1 VEIIVNNPRLRT
13 ILIYVGIGIIIFI
26 IFISLSSSSQRVQ
39 QVGFT
44 DLVSYIQAGT
54 VSRLEVVGNQ
64 ISITFN
70 DNHKAAAYK
79 SSESTAQEQL
89 IQFGITP
96 QQIAQIE
103 WDFQE
108 PSNLPRIGFNLLTA
122 FLPIVLIGGLIF
134 IMFRQ
139 AQGSNNQ
146 AMSFGKSRARM
157 FTGDHPTITFTDV
170 AGADE
175 SKAELA
181 EVVEFLKEPQKFVQL
196 GARIPKGVLLI
207 GSPGTGKTLLAKAI
221 AGEAGVPFFSISGS
235 EFVEMFVGVGA
246 SRVRDLFEQAKRHS
260 PCIVF
265 IDEID
270 AVGRHRG
277 AGLGGSHDEREQTL
291 NQILVEMDGFD
302 TDTNVIVLAATN
314 RPDILDPALTRPGRF
329 DRRVIL
335 DRPDVRGREAILK
348 VHVRGKPL
356 ASDVDLKKLAKAT
369 PGFVGADIE
378 NMVNE
383 AAILAGRQSKKT
395 IDNADFQEAVERVIL
410 GPERRSKVMT
420 REEQRITAY
429 HEAGHAVIGYLLPTT
444 DPVRKVTIMPRGM
457 SGGSTLFLPE
467 NDISYATRSRLKDQI
482 VVALG
487 GRAAEEITFGEI
499 TTGASS
505 DLERVTKLARDM
517 VTRFGMSD
525 KLGPM
530 MFGQKEEMVFLGR
543 EISEQ
548 RDYSEA
554 VAQEIDAEVRALV
567 TWAYDEAR
575 RLLRENQDKLERVA
589 QRLLEVETIDER
601 HFLELM
607 GHKPAPAET
616 RAAANTVTNELPE
629 TDDRKSS
636 FGPNPSPA

>member
-1 VEIIVNNPRLRT
+1 EIIVNNPRLRT

-54 VSRLEVVGNQ
+54 VRRLEVVGNQ

-235 EFVEMFVGVGA
+235 EFVEMVAGVGA

-260 PCIVF
+260 TCVVVV
-265 IDEID
+265 DEID

-277 AGLGGSHDEREQTL
+277 AGVGGSHDEREQTL
-291 NQILVEMDGFD
+291 NQILVEMDGF
-302 TDTNVIVLAATN
+302 
-314 RPDILDPALTRPGRF
+314 
-329 DRRVIL
+329 
-335 DRPDVRGREAILK
+335 
-348 VHVRGKPL
+348 
-356 ASDVDLKKLAKAT
+356 
-369 PGFVGADIE
+369 
-378 NMVNE
+378 
-383 AAILAGRQSKKT
+383 
-395 IDNADFQEAVERVIL
+395 
-410 GPERRSKVMT
+410 
-420 REEQRITAY
+420 
-429 HEAGHAVIGYLLPTT
+429 
-444 DPVRKVTIMPRGM
+444 
-457 SGGSTLFLPE
+457 
-467 NDISYATRSRLKDQI
+467 
-482 VVALG
+482 
-487 GRAAEEITFGEI
+487 
-499 TTGASS
+499 
-505 DLERVTKLARDM
+505 
-517 VTRFGMSD
+517 
-525 KLGPM
+525 
-530 MFGQKEEMVFLGR
+530 
-543 EISEQ
+543 
-548 RDYSEA
+548 
-554 VAQEIDAEVRALV
+554 
-567 TWAYDEAR
+567 
-575 RLLRENQDKLERVA
+575 
-589 QRLLEVETIDER
+589 
-601 HFLELM
+601 
-607 GHKPAPAET
+607 
-616 RAAANTVTNELPE
+616 
-629 TDDRKSS
+629 
-636 FGPNPSPA
+636 